1 MKEITTCEFCGSTQY
16 RLIFTGHDRLLGIP
30 GIFSWYECIQCGL
43 LFLSPQP
50 DEEEIQQYYPDEYIP
65 FQTAIQDER
74 SWLRRTD
81 RRYGLYK
88 RCRAIQQLTSKPGRI
103 LDVGCATGIFLD
115 GMQQRGWEPNG
126 VEPSSFAAE
135 YARRRFGLDVHLGYL
150 EDAHFP
156 DQYFDVITFWDVIEH
171 VPSPML
177 ILQEVERILKPG
189 GWLVLSM
196 PNPGAWDRGWFN
208 EYWAGWDIPRHFHLF
223 STQVL
228 QRYLERQN
236 LRLERFRNFTGTY
249 GTYLIDLQLWL
260 PNTSLPPAVQA
271 GILAIYRSIPF
282 RALAQPYYFLVQH
295 QNKSPTMVAFARK
308 NG

>member
-1 MKEITTCEFCGSTQY
+1 MSFAAARSN

-30 GIFSWYECIQCGL
+30 GVFSWYECSQCGL

-88 RCRAIQQLTSKPGRI
+88 RCRAIQRLTSKPGRI

-115 GMQQRGWEPNG
+115 GMQQRGWEANG

-135 YARRRFGLDVHLGYL
+135 YARRRFGLEVHLGYL
-150 EDAHFP
+150 EDARFP
-156 DQYFDVITFWDVIEH
+156 DGYFDVITFWDVIEH

-177 ILQEVERILKPG
+177 MLAEVERILKPG
-189 GWLVLSM
+189 GWLVLSL
-196 PNPGAWDRGWFN
+196 PNPGAWDRRWFN

-223 STQVL
+223 SIQVL

-236 LRLERFRNFTGTY
+236 LHLERIRNFTGTY

-260 PNTSLPPAVQA
+260 PNTSLPPGSSSWNSGNLSIDPLPRPRPA
-271 GILAIYRSIPF
+271 ILFYCAAS
-282 RALAQPYYFLVQH
+282 
-295 QNKSPTMVAFARK
+295 K
-308 NG
+308 